1 MSKQYMVGGGTITF
15 VSSSPPLDMDLSRW
29 VLVSLRGYPFF
40 VTFCKK
46 FRETCVWFHKNL
58 EFLGDLWIQVSWHI
72 FFEGLFASF

>member
-1 MSKQYMVGGGTITF
+1 MSKQYMVGGGTVTF

-29 VLVSLRGYPFF
+29 VLVSFRGYHFF

-46 FRETCVWFHKNL
+46 FHIQKNL
-58 EFLGDLWIQVSWHI
+58 EFLADLLTQVSWHI